1 MKLNAVNIRYLSSDE
16 FRILQV
22 VMHAFVYNRWK
33 WDLEIMRLINSLSKM
48 GPCAKILKGL
58 VKNKLI
64 AYESA
69 ARCNDTK
76 LNFR

>member
-1 MKLNAVNIRYLSSDE
+1 MEMGSRN
-16 FRILQV
+16 
-22 VMHAFVYNRWK
+22 H
-33 WDLEIMRLINSLSKM
+33 EIVPTQLINSLSKM